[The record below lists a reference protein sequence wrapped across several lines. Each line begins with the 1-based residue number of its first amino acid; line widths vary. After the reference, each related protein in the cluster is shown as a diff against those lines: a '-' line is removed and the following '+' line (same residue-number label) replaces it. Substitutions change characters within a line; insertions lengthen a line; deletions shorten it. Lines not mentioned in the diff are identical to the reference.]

1 MAKPQRG
8 IEWDDDRQQWRVSVA
23 VGPRGAVRRRRKR
36 FPAAATRDE
45 MERWQRRTRV
55 ALEDDL
61 AAAPAPQAKAES
73 PLTLAA
79 AATAYLATVRS
90 MPSYESR
97 THDLQAWVRALGP
110 RSVATLTAADLA
122 EVWDG
127 WRKEGRAANTLNHRR
142 TALLE
147 CMRLTA
153 PERVPVV
160 ERGVRWLTAPRE
172 APRALPYSL
181 IEDLLAA
188 MPESAT
194 QAWLRVRAYTGFAPA
209 TIARLTPAD
218 VDLARATVRVSTRQ
232 KGGQVAGV
240 VLPLIPQA
248 VEAFRLVTRLR
259 AWKRRPSRQATA
271 VSFQRAVQ
279 RVSARYVADGGTPLP
294 PMRPYD
300 LRHSFATLV
309 LEATN
314 GDLQQTMELMQHR
327 DLATTLTYTRARVS
341 TSLQEAARKVGAAV
355 PPARRAVLP
364 FSASVAPTRCP
375 QEEIVPKNTQVT
387 GLPKPVR
394 RVRFP

>member
-1 MAKPQRG
+1 MCSKGSWPVSSRRSGVSFDQMRG
-8 IEWDDDRQQWRVSVA
+8 QWRVSVA
-23 VGPRGAVRRRRKR
+23 VGPRGAVRQRRKR
-36 FPAAATRDE
+36 FPASATRDE

-55 ALEDDL
+55 ALENALADD
-61 AAAPAPQAKAES
+61 APPPPPAAP

-79 AATAYLATVRS
+79 AAAAYLATVRS

-110 RSVATLTAADLA
+110 RPVTTLTAAMLA
-122 EVWDG
+122 ETWDG
-127 WRKEGRAANTLNHRR
+127 WRKAGRAANTLNHRR

-147 CMRLTA
+147 CLRLTA
-153 PERVPVV
+153 PELVPVV

-218 VDLARATVRVSTRQ
+218 VDLTRATVRVSTRQ

-248 VEAFRLVTRLR
+248 VEAFRTVTRLG
-259 AWKRRPSRQATA
+259 AWKRRPSRQSTA
-271 VSFQRAVQ
+271 ISFQRAVQ
-279 RVSARYVADGGTPLP
+279 RVSAQYVAAGGTPLP

-341 TSLQEAARKVGAAV
+341 TSLQEAAQKVAGGL
-355 PPARRAVLP
+355 R
-364 FSASVAPTRCP
+364 
-375 QEEIVPKNTQVT
+375 NTNALSRHP
-387 GLPKPVR
+387 GP
-394 RVRFP
+394 RVGRI